1 MRSHDRIL
9 PEGLCVLVLGRAL
22 ISATMGISSLNRVIT
37 SDFIS
42 GLSKSGQA
50 TSSQD
55 IARQAMSKEADE
67 PISFTLRRG
76 AQGAAAAVQSLNVGI
91 TYINIAEQF
100 TSSLLEV
107 VSQVDLL
114 VTKAGKGN
122 ISPANARLYKDQF
135 DRLST
140 TYTKVIKSSVVK
152 GKDLLNVDEM
162 KGALLRAGLNVEQ
175 VSELQ
180 NAFKRVSSFSMVE
193 INEKGQVLSKD
204 DIIPPSAFYR
214 ALRQATRD
222 PEEPEQSDDG
232 SIAFASSRE
241 AVKEIK
247 DHVVENLKSLS
258 TARELVEKNLKLV
271 RATGFAFLS
280 VSKDVGDSDTVDD
293 VALRVRGAIRSGARD
308 VLSEAQNLKGILQA
322 GFRLLQESTS

>member
-1 MRSHDRIL
+1 M
-9 PEGLCVLVLGRAL
+9 GLCVLLVGRAL
-22 ISATMGISSLNRVIT
+22 SSATMGVSSLNRVIT

-42 GLSKSGQA
+42 GLSTSGKS
-50 TSSQD
+50 TSAQD
-55 IARQAMSKEADE
+55 IARQAMSKGSEE
-67 PISFTLRRG
+67 PISVTLRRG
-76 AQGAAAAVQSLNVGI
+76 AQGAAAAVQSLNAGI
-91 TYINIAEQF
+91 SYINIAEQF
-100 TSSLLEV
+100 TTSLLEV
-107 VSQVDLL
+107 VSQVDAL

-122 ISPANARLYKDQF
+122 ITPSNARVYKDQF
-135 DRLST
+135 DRLSA

-152 GKDLLNVDEM
+152 GKDLLNVEEM
-162 KGALLRAGLNVEQ
+162 KSALQRAGLNVDQ

-180 NAFKRVSSFSMVE
+180 NAFKRVTSFSMVE
-193 INEKGQVLSKD
+193 VNDKGQVLSKD
-204 DIIPPSAFYR
+204 DIIPPEAFYK

-222 PEEPEQSDDG
+222 PEEPAQSDDG

-271 RATGFAFLS
+271 RATGFAFLN
-280 VSKDVGDSDTVDD
+280 VSTDVGDSDTVDD

-322 GFRLLQESTS
+322 GFRLLQESTSKN

>member
-1 MRSHDRIL
+1 
-9 PEGLCVLVLGRAL
+9 
-22 ISATMGISSLNRVIT
+22 MGVSSLNRVIT

-42 GLSKSGQA
+42 GLSTSGRS
-50 TSSQD
+50 TSAQD
-55 IARQAMSKEADE
+55 IARQAMSKGSDE
-67 PISFTLRRG
+67 PISVTLRRG
-76 AQGAAAAVQSLNVGI
+76 AQGAAAAVQSLNAGI
-91 TYINIAEQF
+91 SYINIAEQF
-100 TSSLLEV
+100 TTSLLEV
-107 VSQVDLL
+107 VSQVDAL

-122 ISPANARLYKDQF
+122 ITPSNARVYKDQF
-135 DRLST
+135 DRLSA

-152 GKDLLNVDEM
+152 GKDLLNVEEM
-162 KGALLRAGLNVEQ
+162 KSALQRAGLNVDQ

-180 NAFKRVSSFSMVE
+180 NAFKRVTSFSMVE
-193 INEKGQVLSKD
+193 VNDKGQVLSKD
-204 DIIPPSAFYR
+204 DIIPPEAFYK

-271 RATGFAFLS
+271 RATGFAFLN
-280 VSKDVGDSDTVDD
+280 VSTDVGDSDTVDD

-322 GFRLLQESTS
+322 GFRLLQESTSKN